1 MIHLITGP
9 MFSGKSKY
17 LIELLNTEL
26 YKNPKLKIA
35 YIYPK
40 DSYRGYFTRDEN
52 TIIREKINIITDE
65 ELQQILLDG
74 MMEIDKLLQYNI
86 IGVDEWSFMH
96 KSDCDKIIDNIG
108 LNPDKKLF
116 IASLDMDYQKNVW
129 ENISDLINK
138 EIVSIHSKITG
149 ICKCGKRASFSK
161 RKTSSNTDRVL
172 IGSDIY
178 ECVCK
183 DCYNKD

>member
-74 MMEIDKLLQYNI
+74 MMEIDKHTI
-86 IGVDEWSFMH
+86 
-96 KSDCDKIIDNIG
+96 
-108 LNPDKKLF
+108 
-116 IASLDMDYQKNVW
+116 
-129 ENISDLINK
+129 
-138 EIVSIHSKITG
+138 
-149 ICKCGKRASFSK
+149 
-161 RKTSSNTDRVL
+161 
-172 IGSDIY
+172 
-178 ECVCK
+178 
-183 DCYNKD
+183 